1 MAATTNPT
9 KTSLLIHASI
19 TLKLSRA
26 SHRAWKRQA
35 TSLLS
40 GIQDIGHIDGTTP
53 SQSPTI
59 VTAGVST
66 PNPQYTNWFTI
77 DQLII
82 NLLISSM
89 TEADSISF
97 ASYDTAKTLWDA
109 IEAQYANTSR
119 SHVMSIKNQIQH
131 CTKGE
136 KSITDYLFSVKSL
149 ADELTVID
157 RKISDDDL
165 TLYVLNGLGSEYRDI
180 AASIRTRER
189 PFTFEELHSH
199 LLAHDEYIRRES
211 QVEIQVPTANFAQR
225 NSKNDGILPS
235 PAYGRGNSSLH
246 TRGSNHGRGYGQ
258 SRKSRGFNPRG
269 NRPPPRC

>member
-40 GIQDIGHIDGTTP
+40 GIQVIGHIDGTTP

-131 CTKGE
+131 CTK
-136 KSITDYLFSVKSL
+136 
-149 ADELTVID
+149 
-157 RKISDDDL
+157 
-165 TLYVLNGLGSEYRDI
+165 
-180 AASIRTRER
+180 
-189 PFTFEELHSH
+189 
-199 LLAHDEYIRRES
+199 AHDEYIRRES